1 MIIDCEFSA
10 KIRFGKDYES
20 LLASLSTRILSKVSE
35 NTKSVLYF
43 RMA

>member
-20 LLASLSTRILSKVSE
+20 LLASLSTRILSEVSE

>member
-1 MIIDCEFSA
+1 MFNTYYMIIDCEFSA

-35 NTKSVLYF
+35 NT
-43 RMA
+43 